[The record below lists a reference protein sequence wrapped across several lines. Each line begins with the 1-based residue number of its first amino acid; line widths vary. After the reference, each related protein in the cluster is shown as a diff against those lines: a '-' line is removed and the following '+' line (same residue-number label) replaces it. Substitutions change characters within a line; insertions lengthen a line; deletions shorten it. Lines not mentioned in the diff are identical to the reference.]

1 MAQHSICILG
11 GSGFVGHHLTARLAQ
26 DDHRLRVVTR
36 HRERSKD
43 LIVLPSAEVVEADVH
58 DPEALKAQF
67 EGCDTVINLVGILN
81 ARDSA
86 GKGFYRAHVEL
97 PRKVVEACRAA
108 GVGRLLHM
116 SALGGDAAY
125 GQSHYQ
131 RSKGEGENL
140 VHNAHDL
147 AVTSF
152 RPSVIFGPGDS
163 FLSRF
168 AGLLKMSPLVFP
180 LACAHARFAP
190 VYVKD
195 VAEAYTRALDNRATF
210 GQRYELCGPQSYTL
224 QELVEYVARLRRMRR
239 WIVPLGDTPSRL
251 LASVLEWAP
260 GQPLTRDN
268 VLSMQRDNVCEDPF
282 PEVFGFEPTALESVA
297 PAYLG
302 GEQSPFAPHRKRAG
316 REV

>member
-1 MAQHSICILG
+1 MGQHSICILG
-11 GSGFVGHHLTARLAQ
+11 GNGFVGRHLSARLVEEG
-26 DDHRLRVVTR
+26 HRVRVLSR
-36 HRERSKD
+36 HRQRGKD
-43 LIVLPSAEVVEADVH
+43 LLVLPTAEVVEADVH

-67 EGCDTVINLVGILN
+67 ADCDTVVNLVGILN
-81 ARDSA
+81 ARDA
-86 GKGFYRAHVEL
+86 TGKDFYRAHAEL

-125 GQSHYQ
+125 GASHYQ

-163 FLSRF
+163 FLNRF

-180 LACAHARFAP
+180 LACAGARFAP

-195 VAEAYTRALDNRATF
+195 VAEAYTRALDNRNTF
-210 GQRYELCGPQSYTL
+210 GQRYDLCGPNAYTL
-224 QELVEYVARLRRMRR
+224 QELVTYVARLRHLRR
-239 WIVPLGDTPSRL
+239 WIIPLGDGPSKL
-251 LASVLEWAP
+251 MASVLEWAP
-260 GQPLTRDN
+260 GKPLTRDN
-268 VLSMQRDNVCEDPF
+268 VLSMQRDNVCDGPF
-282 PEVFGFEPTALESVA
+282 PEVFGFEPTPLESVA
-297 PAYLG
+297 PFYLG
-302 GEQSPFAPHRKRAG
+302 DAQDEFDAHRKRAR